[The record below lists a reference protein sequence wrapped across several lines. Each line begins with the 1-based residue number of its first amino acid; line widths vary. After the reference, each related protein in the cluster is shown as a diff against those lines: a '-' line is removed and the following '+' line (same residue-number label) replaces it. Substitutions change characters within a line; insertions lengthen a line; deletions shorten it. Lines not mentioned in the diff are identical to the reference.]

1 MEDGATCQCS
11 VDEQHLAGNSR
22 DIFVFLF
29 CVKFEDSKQFMA
41 DCHGEQTSDWDRESV
56 IVFSVYTA
64 ECIWEVIRVEMR

>member
-29 CVKFEDSKQFMA
+29 CVKFKDSKQFMA
-41 DCHGEQTSDWDRESV
+41 DCHGEQTSDWDRERERDRV
-56 IVFSVYTA
+56 QCVHCRMHLGGYTS
-64 ECIWEVIRVEMR
+64 